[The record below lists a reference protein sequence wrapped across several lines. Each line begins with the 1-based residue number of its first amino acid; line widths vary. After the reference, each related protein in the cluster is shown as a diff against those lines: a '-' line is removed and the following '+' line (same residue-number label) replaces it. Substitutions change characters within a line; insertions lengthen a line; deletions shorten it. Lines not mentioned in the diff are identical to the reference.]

1 MNEVFKALADP
12 TRRAILRELRGGERR
27 AGELA
32 ELFSISKST
41 LSGHF
46 AVLKAADLIASERQ
60 GTSIIYRLNTTVMQD
75 VLSEVFNLLGEKPLG
90 KAAPLETQR
99 LAKEKA

>member
-12 TRRAILRELRGGERR
+12 TRREILRELRSGERS

-32 ELFSISKST
+32 ELFALTKST

-46 AVLKAADLIASERQ
+46 NVLKAADLVHTEKR
-60 GTSIIYRLNTTVMQD
+60 GTSVIYRLNTTVFQD
-75 VLSEVFNLLGEKPLG
+75 VLTSLVGLFGEP
-90 KAAPLETQR
+90 EHDR
-99 LAKEKA
+99 SNRR

>member
-12 TRRAILRELRGGERR
+12 TRRAILRELRKNERS

-32 ELFSISKST
+32 ELFELAKST

-46 AVLKAADLIASERQ
+46 AVLKAADLVLTEKR
-60 GTSIIYRLNTTVMQD
+60 GTTIIYRLNSSIFDEVMTEIMGFFQIGETGD
-75 VLSEVFNLLGEKPLG
+75 QNEV
-90 KAAPLETQR
+90 LET
-99 LAKEKA
+99 